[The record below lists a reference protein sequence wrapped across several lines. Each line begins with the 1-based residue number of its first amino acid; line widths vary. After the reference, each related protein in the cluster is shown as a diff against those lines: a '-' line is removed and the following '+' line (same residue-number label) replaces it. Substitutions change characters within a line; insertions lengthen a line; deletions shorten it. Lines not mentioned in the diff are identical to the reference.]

1 MATESLELEAVARG
15 RVGKGAA
22 RQVRREGRVPAVI
35 YGGKQEPESI
45 SLDYNEVWKMY
56 IKGQFMAKV
65 IKLKVDGN
73 EHLVVSRDVQV
84 HPVKDT
90 PMHIDFLRI
99 AKGDRVRV
107 HIPVKFKNEG
117 TCPGLKRG
125 GVLNIVRHDIEV
137 WSPPG
142 IIPDVF
148 EIDLSK
154 VEIGESIHVSA
165 IPMAEGVDP
174 VIDDRDFTIATI
186 VGRGP
191 AGGADDEDAQ
201 GGGAEP
207 AAKAK
212 DGD

>member
-1 MATESLELEAVARG
+1 MATETFELEAVARE

-45 SLDYNEVWKMY
+45 SLNYNDVWRMY

-65 IKLKVDGN
+65 ITLKVDGK

-90 PMHIDFLRI
+90 PVHIDFLRI

-107 HIPVKFKNEG
+107 HIPVKFKNEAS
-117 TCPGLKRG
+117 CPGLKRG
-125 GVLNIVRHDIEV
+125 GVLNIVRHDVEV
-137 WSPPG
+137 WSPPAS
-142 IIPDVF
+142 IPDVF
-148 EIDLSK
+148 EIDLAK

-165 IPMAEGVDP
+165 IAMAEGVAP
-174 VIDDRDFTIATI
+174 VIEDRDFTIATI

-191 AGGADDEDAQ
+191 AGGADEEDAE
-201 GGGAEP
+201 GGGEAA
-207 AAKAK
+207 AAKDK
-212 DGD
+212 DGN

>member
-1 MATESLELEAVARG
+1 MATETLELEAVARE

-35 YGGKQEPESI
+35 YGGKQEAESI
-45 SLDYNEVWKMY
+45 SLNYNDVWKMY

-65 IKLKVDGN
+65 IKLTVEGK

-90 PMHIDFLRI
+90 PIHIDFLRI

-107 HIPVKFKNEG
+107 HIPVKFKNENI
-117 TCPGLKRG
+117 CPGLKRG

-137 WSPPG
+137 WSPPAS
-142 IIPDVF
+142 IPDVF
-148 EIDLSK
+148 EIDLAK

-165 IPMAEGVDP
+165 IAMVEGVAP
-174 VIDDRDFTIATI
+174 VIEDRDFTIATI

-191 AGGADDEDAQ
+191 AGGADEEEAE
-201 GGGAEP
+201 GGGAD
-207 AAKAK
+207 ATQDK
-212 DGD
+212 DGG